1 MKKLLFTMMFVLIGT
16 QVIAQEFHPDPYKVL
31 TEGKI
36 ILHQGNQH
44 VFKDYD
50 MPELYGVLFVA
61 FEGELFTCGITEDT
75 YLCSPNLMP
84 RTE

>member
-1 MKKLLFTMMFVLIGT
+1 MFVLIGT

-50 MPELYGVLFVA
+50 MPEVY
-61 FEGELFTCGITEDT
+61 GELFTCGITEDT